1 MLAAITVCHGGPFM
15 QIPGTLLGGLLSGV
29 IGQATRSPEQSSQT
43 KSEPTGVKT
52 ANETL
57 NALLARGGVQSLGQ
71 EILKSY
77 DVTHIT
83 PRQFSEMLQKLR
95 ESGVISEEEYLDLTQ
110 IRRDLTEAGIEADEP
125 VDLLDFYQKL
135 MRKLQLML
143 SLASTESIDGIQQ
156 TLQRAEKHLEWLEK
170 VSTQQLESG
179 TDIWA

>member
-1 MLAAITVCHGGPFM
+1 M

-57 NALLARGGVQSLGQ
+57 NALLARSGVQSLGQ

-170 VSTQQLESG
+170 VSTQQLEPG

>member
-1 MLAAITVCHGGPFM
+1 M

-29 IGQATRSPEQSSQT
+29 IGQATRSPEHNSQAKT
-43 KSEPTGVKT
+43 EPTDGTT
-52 ANETL
+52 ASESL
-57 NALLARGGVQSLGQ
+57 NTLLARSGVQSLGQ

-110 IRRDLTEAGIEADEP
+110 IRRDLTDAGIEADEP

-143 SLASTESIDGIQQ
+143 SLASTESVDEIQQ